1 MAITLSLVSDE
12 MDKEDL
18 QQMTRQLC
26 GDLRDEAGVDAA
38 LATQAA
44 GAGAKSIDVEL
55 IGKILLAAIGAGGP
69 IVALIGVLKTYAARK
84 PSLQFELQR
93 KGGDKVKIKADDLN
107 DADMTRLVQT
117 IKKAVEGI

>member
-55 IGKILLAAIGAGGP
+55 IGKILLAAADCVAHSSKASKCSCSVNPPSQTVRCGVTRQTTLTKSHGP
-69 IVALIGVLKTYAARK
+69 RQPLMV
-84 PSLQFELQR
+84 S
-93 KGGDKVKIKADDLN
+93 
-107 DADMTRLVQT
+107 
-117 IKKAVEGI
+117 